1 MLRKLLKYDFK
12 AVLKYWWIA
21 AVSSVLLSALGG
33 FCISVFRQSSIGE
46 VKIPEI
52 IIVCAVLL
60 FVLVIIGISAFILLS
75 EVLIFIRFYKNFF
88 SDEGYLTFTLP
99 VKQSQLL
106 NSKLIMSGVTNI
118 LTIIVF
124 ALDILVMLAIT
135 FFDEI
140 FTKNFFEQ
148 LATIIREL
156 IKQIDIYTI
165 VYIIEIL
172 AIFLIAIIFSH
183 LFMYAC
189 ITFASM
195 ITKKAKL
202 ITAIGIYYGASS
214 VLSFGVMIF
223 NTFGTTSLSTAFALL
238 PENGQKMIVTVIL
251 LGVVFFTAMLVALL
265 YAFEY
270 WMLDRKLNLA

>member
-1 MLRKLLKYDFK
+1 MLRELLKYDFR
-12 AVLKYWWIA
+12 AVLKYWWLA
-21 AVSSVLLSALGG
+21 AVSSVLLSVVGG
-33 FCISVFRQSSIGE
+33 FCISVFRQTSIGE
-46 VKIPEI
+46 VNVPEV

-60 FVLVIIGISAFILLS
+60 FVLVVIGICAFILLS
-75 EVLIFIRFYKNFF
+75 EILIFVRFYKNFF

-106 NSKLIMSGVTNI
+106 NSKLIMSSVTNI
-118 LTIIVF
+118 LTLSVF
-124 ALDILVMLAIT
+124 VLDIIIMLAIS

-140 FTKNFFEQ
+140 FTKSFFKQ
-148 LATIIREL
+148 VMTVIREL
-156 IKQIDIYTI
+156 IEQVDIYVI
-165 VYIIEIL
+165 IYILEAL
-172 AIFLIAIIFSH
+172 ALLLIAVIFSY

-214 VLSFGVMIF
+214 VLSFGIMIF
-223 NTFGTTSLSTAFALL
+223 NIFGTSSIESSIALL
-238 PENGQKMIVTVIL
+238 PENGQKMIVAVIL
-251 LGVVFFTAMLVALL
+251 LGIVFFAAMLAALI
-265 YAFEY
+265 YALEY